1 MNENQTHLPVPSDTS
16 SQQDAANQSS
26 AAPKRK
32 HPLFTASRLLAI
44 LALAVVLGVW
54 LLTYRQIGSLENDL
68 AKRLSAFESRNN
80 ESRVL
85 AGQAQEDARELQVK
99 IGMLEQQLLES
110 QNQQLALEAMY
121 QELARG
127 RDEASLAEIEQLVF
141 SASQQLQLSGN
152 VKAALIALQTADT
165 RLQRM
170 DKPQFH
176 ALRKAIGKD
185 IERLRVFPSV
195 DATGISLRID
205 ELIDQVDRLP
215 LLPGKPGTQAAAAEN
230 RLVQDTWWKRFAA
243 EAWSD
248 FTQLLRVQNTE
259 KAELPLLPPEQ
270 AYYARENLKLRLLTA
285 RLALLAHDE
294 ASYRRDLK
302 AAQEWLKRYFDETDK
317 TVKAAVNLLQQ
328 LAGSPVR
335 VDVPDV
341 AASLNAVRSFKL
353 APERGAR

>member
-1 MNENQTHLPVPSDTS
+1 MNENQTALPAPPA
-16 SQQDAANQSS
+16 AANPPA
-26 AAPKRK
+26 AAPAAK

-44 LALAVVLGVW
+44 AALALVLGVW
-54 LLTYRQIGSLENDL
+54 LLTYRQIGNLEAEL
-68 AKRLSAFESRNN
+68 AKRLSAFEARNN

-85 AGQAQEDARELQVK
+85 AGQAQEGMRELQVK
-99 IGMLEQQLLES
+99 IGVLEQKLTES
-110 QNQQLALEAMY
+110 QNQQLALEALY

-141 SASQQLQLSGN
+141 AASQQLQLSGN
-152 VKAALIALQTADT
+152 VKAALIALQTAEG

-176 ALRKAIGKD
+176 NLRKVIAKD
-185 IERLRVFPSV
+185 IERLRASPSV

-205 ELIDQVDRLP
+205 ELIDQIDRLP
-215 LLPGKPGTQAAAAEN
+215 LLPGQPTAQADTRAAAE
-230 RLVQDTWWKRFAA
+230 RRPAETAWWKRFAA

-248 FTQLLRVQNTE
+248 FTQLLRVQNTG

-302 AAQEWLKRYFDETDK
+302 TSQEWLKRYFDETDK
-317 TVKAAVNLLQQ
+317 SVKATANVLQQ

-335 VDVPDV
+335 VDVPDIS
-341 AASLNAVRSFKL
+341 ASLGAVRTFKL
-353 APERGAR
+353 APERSTR